1 MEVKAKVNKST
12 IALAKLLV
20 IALGACC
27 FIAGFEAGWY
37 GFLAMIG
44 ISILYAFAS
53 CIGIIPILGPAFFFA
68 ITYFVKNN
76 FLLYYKFPIALNI
89 VWMLCGMVSI
99 FLTIRVLV
107 GASEKM
113 KERKAKREE
122 KIAKGVV
129 A

>member
-1 MEVKAKVNKST
+1 
-12 IALAKLLV
+12 
-20 IALGACC
+20 
-27 FIAGFEAGWY
+27 
-37 GFLAMIG
+37 
-44 ISILYAFAS
+44 
-53 CIGIIPILGPAFFFA
+53 
-68 ITYFVKNN
+68 
-76 FLLYYKFPIALNI
+76 
-89 VWMLCGMVSI
+89 MVSI